1 MVNKDG
7 VQFKP
12 KGLIFSVSKIAR
24 NTMLIKS
31 DVRSKQKQNFVNLCT
46 QIYHLSCIHM
56 FVQLAMEMLRVKINF
71 LSIILSQL
79 VGRCL
84 MSRLKELKT
93 IIQAKVKLTA
103 KVETKVNQFLLQA
116 R

>member
-1 MVNKDG
+1 
-7 VQFKP
+7 
-12 KGLIFSVSKIAR
+12 
-24 NTMLIKS
+24 
-31 DVRSKQKQNFVNLCT
+31 
-46 QIYHLSCIHM
+46 M

-84 MSRLKELKT
+84 MSRLKELET

-103 KVETKVNQFLLQA
+103 KVETKVN
-116 R
+116 

>member
-1 MVNKDG
+1 
-7 VQFKP
+7 
-12 KGLIFSVSKIAR
+12 
-24 NTMLIKS
+24 MLIKS

-56 FVQLAMEMLRVKINF
+56 TEVFYMFVQLAMEMLRVKINF

-79 VGRCL
+79 VGRRRCL

-103 KVETKVNQFLLQA
+103 KVETKVN
-116 R
+116 